1 MLFRQNKVNLVT
13 NTNLFMIKIY
23 HNNRCSKSRAAL
35 QAIQQSGNKFEI
47 IDYLNNAPTL
57 AELKKLISNSE
68 YNVIDFVRTK
78 EKIFVE
84 NYRNLSLT
92 DNQLLEILAKH
103 PELLE
108 RPIVVYNKKVII
120 VRDEEKLKEISN
132 WRI

>member
-1 MLFRQNKVNLVT
+1 
-13 NTNLFMIKIY
+13 MIKIY